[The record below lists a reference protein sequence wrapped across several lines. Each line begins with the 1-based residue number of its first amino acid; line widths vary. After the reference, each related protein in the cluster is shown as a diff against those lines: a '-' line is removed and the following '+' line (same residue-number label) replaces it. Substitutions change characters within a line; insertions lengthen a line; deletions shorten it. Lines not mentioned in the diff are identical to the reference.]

1 MEIYP
6 EINSTEDAKKY
17 IENKTNNEYSI
28 IGGDYDNKGR
38 SIFTFKHSCGYE
50 FTSQFKE
57 LRRSFIKVG
66 GGCPVCAKEKR
77 LKSLTPK
84 LNIEDFKKK
93 FLSFDNSYDYE
104 ILSDTYTDNKVKL
117 EFKHKICGKTFEMR
131 PNDFQQ
137 GYRCPHCSRMKSIVE
152 NELAEFIKSIY
163 SGIIKTSDRTLINP
177 YEIDVYLPEK
187 NLAIEFNGL
196 YWHNEKNKGKN
207 YHKKKRELCSNKK
220 VRLIQI
226 FEDEWNLKKDI
237 VKSKIESIIGS
248 SKKERVYARKC
259 EIREVN
265 LEDARNFMEAN
276 HIQGYTAAT
285 LKLGLFYNNRLE
297 SLILLNRLRASMNKY
312 NYQDSWDIIRF
323 ASNIE
328 KIIVGGFGKLL
339 KYFIL
344 NYSPKY
350 IKTLADLRWS
360 DSNNNMYEKL
370 NFTIS
375 GEVEPRYF
383 YTDGKTREHRFAF
396 RKDKIKEKYPDIFDN
411 KLTEFEMM
419 DKTNLWRIWDAG
431 KITYELNLNQ

>member
-1 MEIYP
+1 
-6 EINSTEDAKKY
+6 
-17 IENKTNNEYSI
+17 
-28 IGGDYDNKGR
+28 
-38 SIFTFKHSCGYE
+38 
-50 FTSQFKE
+50 
-57 LRRSFIKVG
+57 
-66 GGCPVCAKEKR
+66 
-77 LKSLTPK
+77 
-84 LNIEDFKKK
+84 
-93 FLSFDNSYDYE
+93 
-104 ILSDTYTDNKVKL
+104 
-117 EFKHKICGKTFEMR
+117 
-131 PNDFQQ
+131 
-137 GYRCPHCSRMKSIVE
+137 
-152 NELAEFIKSIY
+152 
-163 SGIIKTSDRTLINP
+163 
-177 YEIDVYLPEK
+177 
-187 NLAIEFNGL
+187 
-196 YWHNEKNKGKN
+196 
-207 YHKKKRELCSNKK
+207 LCSNKK